1 MVIKMFNK
9 DKFKDYINRL
19 KLNKDDFII
28 VAGGSLLLQD
38 IKDFTEDVDLYVN
51 KNGFDIL
58 SKLFVIR
65 PSGKEY
71 GNHFTVNDHLEI
83 VLKDNLD
90 EMKYI
95 LIDGYKCTTLEYEY
109 EWKKKH
115 NRPKDQEIIKKM
127 EMQLRKDDNL

>member
-1 MVIKMFNK
+1 MFNK

-115 NRPKDQEIIKKM
+115 NRPKDQEIIKILEKYL
-127 EMQLRKDDNL
+127 ESK